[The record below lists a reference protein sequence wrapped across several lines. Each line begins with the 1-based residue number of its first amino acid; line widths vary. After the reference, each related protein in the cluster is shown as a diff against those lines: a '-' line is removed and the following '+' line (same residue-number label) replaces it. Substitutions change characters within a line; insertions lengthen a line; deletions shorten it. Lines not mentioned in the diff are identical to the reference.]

1 MAIHLKTERL
11 RRGWSQAELARQ
23 AQMNANTI
31 SLIESDRFR
40 PYDSQLRKLALS
52 HCHLRA
58 TQARNPR
65 TFASPVIQPHLKPQ
79 RGMNSG
85 RSAQS

>member
-40 PYDSQLRKLALS
+40 PYDSQLRKLAHALGVPEGD
-52 HCHLRA
+52 A
-58 TQARNPR
+58 
-65 TFASPVIQPHLKPQ
+65 PHLVRDDPVGGGHDDGQ
-79 RGMNSG
+79 
-85 RSAQS
+85 